1 MSQSFCRNSRPSHPL
16 PSLIVRCLRW
26 LIRGCRRNQGS
37 MPSSPKVLM
46 GGKNLE
52 KFFYAEKFLRNLHA
66 SSDSRASTRL
76 RSLFIYSH
84 VSSASFLLLLFLN
97 LPKTIS
103 FHFSKHPRIIRRS
116 KVSSTVLER
125 SKLHRKTS
133 KSGMGGGVFCY
144 FSGFSSEIG
153 RLAGPKSSGTRAAV
167 VREPLHVL
175 R

>member
-66 SSDSRASTRL
+66 SSDSRASTHFCSRFAYCSRIL
-76 RSLFIYSH
+76 HQKTKNTKTWAGREGAGGPTPSLEPSGSLQSLECLFYPTLAPLSLHPPLTKIGRFNILKHSTIL
-84 VSSASFLLLLFLN
+84 ASF
-97 LPKTIS
+97 
-103 FHFSKHPRIIRRS
+103 
-116 KVSSTVLER
+116 
-125 SKLHRKTS
+125 
-133 KSGMGGGVFCY
+133 
-144 FSGFSSEIG
+144 
-153 RLAGPKSSGTRAAV
+153 
-167 VREPLHVL
+167 
-175 R
+175 